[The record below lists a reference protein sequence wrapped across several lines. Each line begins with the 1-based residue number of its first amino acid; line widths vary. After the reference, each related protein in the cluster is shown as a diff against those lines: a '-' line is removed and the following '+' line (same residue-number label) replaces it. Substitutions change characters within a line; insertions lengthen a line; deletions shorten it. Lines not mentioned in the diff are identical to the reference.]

1 MSFIA
6 LFLPAG
12 ISLMIRHKR
21 NQELKWRIPESI
33 LEYVVLVLINVL
45 LSQCIIV
52 YLLGIHEVDMSAF
65 QSFPFFTKYLVI
77 AMLIGW
83 LMPYVEEIGRK
94 YVEISFSV
102 GDKPEDEEKE

>member
-33 LEYVVLVLINVL
+33 LEYAVLVLINVL
-45 LSQCIIV
+45 FCQCIIV
-52 YLLGIHEVDMSAF
+52 YLLGVHEVDMSAL
-65 QSFPFFTKYLVI
+65 QRFPFFTKYLII
-77 AMLIGW
+77 AMITAW
-83 LMPYVEEIGRK
+83 LVPYVEEIGRK
-94 YVEISFSV
+94 YFGISFLV
-102 GDKPEDEEKE
+102 EEKPEDREKE